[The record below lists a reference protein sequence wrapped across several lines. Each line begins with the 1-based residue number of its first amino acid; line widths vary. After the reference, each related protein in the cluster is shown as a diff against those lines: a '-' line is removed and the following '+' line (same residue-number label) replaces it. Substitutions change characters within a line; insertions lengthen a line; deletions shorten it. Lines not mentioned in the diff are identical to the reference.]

1 MKKQI
6 LKIFVA
12 LAFVVGA
19 SGCGDSFLDTKYYK
33 GIDLDKGLSTPNN
46 VSTALNG
53 VYHHLFN
60 CYFAGNYAI
69 SIGDIPTDITYWNT
83 ETGHW
88 SQIYSYNFA
97 DTDSYLNYIWEYGYK
112 VADNAA
118 RVIKGVPELYGAS
131 NEQDKKLLDRCM
143 AEAYA
148 LRAYSHL
155 MLVNIFAHQVKVA
168 GTDFSA
174 QPGIVIVKEPIPA
187 LTKVSRSSI
196 GDVYNLVVEDW
207 KKSLEH
213 FEAAGGDRGSLF
225 YFNVASVHGLLAR
238 TYLYMEN
245 WEDAIKS
252 AQEALNVAKITK
264 LTYELAAYKAL
275 YNGGDSNKESLFA
288 LAISETQNWSAN
300 SCGTLWSTYSFS
312 PSPKLLSLY
321 KDDDCRKAIMSWD
334 TNTAPEKPKY
344 AAGKFSH
351 YSSGNSAYGTN
362 YIVNAPEM
370 FLIIAEANLKK
381 KIPDLAAA
389 KTALLAVA
397 KRDAKIL
404 SMDNLPGEKEE
415 LMKFVK
421 DERARELF
429 QEGLRLYDL
438 RRWDEMTEVY
448 AFGAPQ
454 IEFTFK
460 NYKISDLLFPIPSSE
475 INAGFGV
482 EQNDWDKTLPKK

>member
-1 MKKQI
+1 
-6 LKIFVA
+6 
-12 LAFVVGA
+12 
-19 SGCGDSFLDTKYYK
+19 
-33 GIDLDKGLSTPNN
+33 
-46 VSTALNG
+46 
-53 VYHHLFN
+53 
-60 CYFAGNYAI
+60 
-69 SIGDIPTDITYWNT
+69 
-83 ETGHW
+83 
-88 SQIYSYNFA
+88 
-97 DTDSYLNYIWEYGYK
+97 
-112 VADNAA
+112 
-118 RVIKGVPELYGAS
+118 
-131 NEQDKKLLDRCM
+131 
-143 AEAYA
+143 
-148 LRAYSHL
+148 
-155 MLVNIFAHQVKVA
+155 
-168 GTDFSA
+168 
-174 QPGIVIVKEPIPA
+174 
-187 LTKVSRSSI
+187 
-196 GDVYNLVVEDW
+196 
-207 KKSLEH
+207 
-213 FEAAGGDRGSLF
+213 
-225 YFNVASVHGLLAR
+225 
-238 TYLYMEN
+238 
-245 WEDAIKS
+245 
-252 AQEALNVAKITK
+252 
-264 LTYELAAYKAL
+264 
-275 YNGGDSNKESLFA
+275 
-288 LAISETQNWSAN
+288 
-300 SCGTLWSTYSFS
+300 
-312 PSPKLLSLY
+312 
-321 KDDDCRKAIMSWD
+321 MSWD

-415 LMKFVK
+415 LTKFVK